1 MKVNAL
7 WVGNVQVKNNVFL
20 APMAGYTDFAIR
32 NCQLDLGVGTYFGGK
47 MELREK
53 MRLVQEL
60 VPGKQVT
67 LCHIIAN
74 PDDILYTKLGLDP
87 KTDYSRSAI
96 GVLTISPAES
106 AVIAAD
112 IAIKSSGAEIGFV
125 DRFTGTLIIS
135 GSVSSVETA
144 FAAIREYVINR
155 LGYTCC
161 EITKT

>member
-1 MKVNAL
+1 
-7 WVGNVQVKNNVFL
+7 
-20 APMAGYTDFAIR
+20 
-32 NCQLDLGVGTYFGGK
+32 
-47 MELREK
+47 MELKEN
-53 MRLVQEL
+53 MRIVQEL

-74 PDDILYTKLGLDP
+74 PGEVLYTKLGLDP
-87 KTDYSRSAI
+87 TTDYTRSAI
-96 GVLTISPAES
+96 GILTVSPAES

-112 IAIKSSGAEIGFV
+112 IAMKSSGADIGFV

-135 GSVSSVETA
+135 GSVSSVESA
-144 FAAIREYVINR
+144 FSAIRAYVIDK

>member
-1 MKVNAL
+1 
-7 WVGNVQVKNNVFL
+7 
-20 APMAGYTDFAIR
+20 
-32 NCQLDLGVGTYFGGK
+32 
-47 MELREK
+47 MELQDK
-53 MRLVQEL
+53 MRIVQEL

-74 PDDILYTKLGLDP
+74 PDDVLYVKLGLDP
-87 KTDYSRSAI
+87 RTDYTRSAI

-112 IAIKSSGAEIGFV
+112 IALKSSGAEVGFV

-135 GSVSSVETA
+135 GSVSSVESA
-144 FAAIREYVINR
+144 FTAIREYVINR

-161 EITKT
+161 ELTRT